1 MTDNTVSFL
10 RNELRAALG
19 RRDFGAALDRATRLM
34 TVEPDSLTWPDLVLK
49 ITIEREDSA
58 EETLAVISAAQR
70 LIDHAKMSAIGAFN
84 LGLRLRKQGL
94 YRSTILAYHKSLALS
109 IEKPH
114 EVWTNIGVVYVDDLH
129 DRKAAEHAFSTAI
142 ALCPDALPAYIN
154 LGNIYEE
161 HGEFD
166 AAIALYERAC
176 RDAPPAYE
184 ALARLGHC
192 TGRNANSSI
201 LARMIAAVTALE
213 RDAATPA
220 GLAPAAQLDRESLL
234 YSIGAFQDGIGDY
247 RAAFDSFTHA
257 NQQTDLP
264 PYNKAQQE
272 AQFDAIITAFPVTVF
287 KANDRYRHSETL
299 PSAMPEPIFICG
311 MFRSGSTLIEQV
323 IGGHGDVT
331 SCGELSFF
339 ERAAHNPA
347 LSLNAG
353 TPMAELI
360 SERLR
365 REYFAAPIVNDVQ
378 TPFFTD
384 KRPDNI
390 LYLGLIK
397 QVFPRAKIIHTQRK
411 ARDNA
416 LSVFF
421 TQFGPGQ
428 SYARNLDDIAHY
440 QNQQARLAQ
449 HWQQCFDDD
458 FITVSYDAF
467 VQNPEMTTREML
479 GALDLTWDPAC
490 LNFHSRRNRVSTAS
504 YKQVRQKLYKTAS
517 GRAENYG
524 FAFDR

>member
-1 MTDNTVSFL
+1 MTDKTASIL
-10 RNELRAALG
+10 QNELRAALG
-19 RRDFGAALDRATRLM
+19 RRDFGAAFDCVTRLM
-34 TVEPDSLTWPDLVLK
+34 TVESESLTWPDLALK
-49 ITIEREDSA
+49 ITVKREDSA
-58 EETLAVISAAQR
+58 KETRAVISAAQH
-70 LIDHAKMSAIGAFN
+70 LIDHTKMSAIGAFN

-94 YRSTILAYHKSLALS
+94 YRCAIMAYHKSLALS

-142 ALCPDALPAYIN
+142 TLCPDALPAYIN

-192 TGRNANSSI
+192 TARSADSPI
-201 LARMIAAVTALE
+201 LARMTAAVTALE
-213 RDAATPA
+213 REATPPA
-220 GLAPAAQLDRESLL
+220 SLAPQARLDRESLL
-234 YSIGAFQDGIGDY
+234 YSIGAFQDGVGDY
-247 RAAFDSFTHA
+247 RAAFDSFTRA
-257 NQQTDLP
+257 NDHTELP
-264 PYNKAQQE
+264 LYNRAQQE
-272 AQFDAIITAFPVTVF
+272 AQFDAIIKAFPTVLF
-287 KANDRYRHSETL
+287 KIGGRDRDTL
-299 PSAMPEPIFICG
+299 PPAMPAPIFICG

-323 IGGHGDVT
+323 IGGHADVT

-339 ERAAHNPA
+339 ERAARNPA
-347 LSLNAG
+347 LLHHIG
-353 TPMAELI
+353 TPMPEGI
-360 SERLR
+360 VERLR
-365 REYFAAPIVNDVQ
+365 REYFATPIVNDVQ

-390 LYLGLIK
+390 LYLGLIR
-397 QVFPRAKIIHTQRK
+397 QVFPRVKIIHTQRN

-428 SYARNLDDIAHY
+428 SYARDLDDIAHY
-440 QNQQARLAQ
+440 QDQQARLAR
-449 HWQQCFDDD
+449 HWQQCFGDD

-467 VQNPEMTTREML
+467 VQSPEITTREML
-479 GALDLTWDPAC
+479 GALHLTWDAAC

-517 GRAENYG
+517 GRAENYA